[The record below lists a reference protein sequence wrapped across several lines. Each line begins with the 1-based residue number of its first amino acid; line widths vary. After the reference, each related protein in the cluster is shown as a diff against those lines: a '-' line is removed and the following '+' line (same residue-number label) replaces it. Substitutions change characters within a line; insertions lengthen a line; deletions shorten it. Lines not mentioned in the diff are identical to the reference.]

1 VGAAADG
8 EIEVVLAR
16 AKLTAA
22 MTSPA
27 LAGRTTAAGRRSII
41 AL

>member
-8 EIEVVLAR
+8 EVEVVLAGEVDGR
-16 AKLTAA
+16 DDV
-22 MTSPA
+22 
-27 LAGRTTAAGRRSII
+27 AGVGRRTTAAGRRSII